1 MQKSD
6 DAQSA
11 KTTRRQVR
19 PSTTLNRRYLKRPV
33 KKLDNV
39 IAPKSKKQNN
49 NTDSIAVT
57 IKKDS
62 STMKIEKHPM
72 QVSANARME
81 QRKTMNDTKPHK
93 MTARELK
100 DQAIKKALA
109 MADKQ
114 TTEKT
119 SMAQKIQKGNTGKI
133 HFGFGRVVLALAC
146 ASVAVFAIFYFVNL
160 NMPDIT
166 LRVAAMQTGIDAAYP
181 SYVPRDYKLTNILS
195 EDGKVTLN
203 FKNDTTGGEFT
214 LVEEKSSWD
223 SNALL
228 ENFVKQN
235 YGEDYSII
243 REQGLTIYADDKS
256 ATWVNGGVMYE
267 IISAGNEL
275 LTKKQITTIAS
286 SL

>member
-33 KKLDNV
+33 KKLDGMV
-39 IAPKSKKQNN
+39 APKKREQNN
-49 NTDSIAVT
+49 STNNVAVT

-72 QVSANARME
+72 QVSANAKME
-81 QRKTMNDTKPHK
+81 RRKAVNDTQPRKL
-93 MTARELK
+93 TAKELK

-109 MADKQ
+109 MADRQ
-114 TTEKT
+114 TTEQN
-119 SMAQKIQKGNTGKI
+119 SMVQKIQKGNTGKL

-146 ASVAVFAIFYFVNL
+146 AAVAVFAIVYFVNL

-195 EDGKVTLN
+195 EDSKVTLN
-203 FKNDTTGGEFT
+203 FRNDTTGGEFT

-228 ENFVKQN
+228 ENFVKPS
-235 YGEDYSII
+235 YGDNYSII
-243 REQGLTIYADDKS
+243 REQGLTIYTDDKS
-256 ATWVNGGVMYE
+256 ATWVNGGAMYR
-267 IISAGNEL
+267 ITSAGNEV
-275 LTKKQITTIAS
+275 LTKKQITAIAN

>member
-72 QVSANARME
+72 QVSANVRME